1 MGISHVKSPLH
12 VDPPNGVVKNTYLSR
27 IFAFNE
33 NSPYDIV
40 VRSGKFCLG
49 FSEEPESGHPLWN
62 LPRWSNESKMI
73 FSREV
78 INCPRIHFVTGMT
91 EKDDDESKIIIAY
104 GVMDCLSRFVEVD
117 KSEIVEMLWN
127 PSGFL
132 MSRV

>member
-33 NSPYDIV
+33 NSPYNIV
-40 VRSGKFCLG
+40 VRSGKFCLR

-62 LPRWSNESKMI
+62 LPRWSNESTMI

-78 INCPRIHFVTGMT
+78 VNCPRFHFVTGMI
-91 EKDDDESKIIIAY
+91 EKDDDESKITWCY
-104 GVMDCLSRFVEVD
+104 GFSL
-117 KSEIVEMLWN
+117 
-127 PSGFL
+127 
-132 MSRV
+132 